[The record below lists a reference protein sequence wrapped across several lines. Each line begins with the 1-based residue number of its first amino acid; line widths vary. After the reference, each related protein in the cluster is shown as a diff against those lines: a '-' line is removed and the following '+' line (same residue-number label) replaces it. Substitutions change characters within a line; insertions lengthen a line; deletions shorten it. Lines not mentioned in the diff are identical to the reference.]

1 MPGGHEHR
9 EGRRLWL
16 VRHGETTGGSSLR
29 YYGSTDIPLSDVGR
43 AQVARLS
50 DHLRACRFAALV
62 HSPLAR
68 ATESARILLGSFTT
82 TPAAVESEEDLREVD
97 FGALEGLT
105 AVEIEQRFPGFWA
118 EWRAGAKTSYP
129 DGETNDSFRERVGR
143 GVDAALSRHPE
154 GDLCVVA
161 HRGVVKAIL
170 VHLVGLEWA
179 HVRPWSLDLG
189 SVTVLVE
196 TGGGRWTLERY
207 NLIGS

>member
-1 MPGGHEHR
+1 M
-9 EGRRLWL
+9 

-43 AQVARLS
+43 AQIARLS
-50 DHLRACRFAALV
+50 DLLRSCRFAALV

-68 ATESARILLGSFTT
+68 ATESARILLGSFATA
-82 TPAAVESEEDLREVD
+82 PAAVESEEDLREVD

-118 EWRAGAKTSYP
+118 DWRAGTKTSYP
-129 DGETNDSFRERVGR
+129 EGEANDSFRGRVGR
-143 GVDAALSRHPE
+143 GVDAALARHLE

-170 VHLVGLEWA
+170 VHLLGLEWA

-196 TGGGRWTLERY
+196 TGGGHWTLERY
-207 NLIGS
+207 NLIGL